1 MSYLVLARKYRPQNF
16 DEVIGQDAVVT
27 TLKNAIQ
34 ARRIHQAYLFTGV
47 RGTGK
52 TSLARIFSKAL
63 NCEQGPTAK
72 PCNHCSNCRQITEG
86 SALDVR
92 EIDGASNTSVED
104 VRELREELKY
114 LPASGRYKIFIIDE
128 VHMLSTSAFN
138 ALLKTLEEPPP
149 HAVFFMAT
157 TEAHK
162 IPATI
167 LSRCQRFD
175 LRRVSLEKLQQILKT
190 ICELEKVE
198 FEPDVLLLIARE
210 AQGSIRDAQSLL
222 DQAMAY
228 ASGKLKCSDV
238 AEMLGLTD
246 ASVLQEL
253 TRVLIAQNLTRAL
266 VLLDE
271 LYDRGHDLK
280 QFCIQ
285 WLELIKNL
293 LLYRVS
299 KDLSVIKD
307 LTESEQL
314 FLKEQAALSTP
325 QVLDLM
331 FQILH
336 QGIQE
341 MSHSE
346 FPKMILEVL
355 LVRLA
360 YASQFLELT
369 RWMESGGDV
378 TVNSLPHPDPLLE
391 ERGKSNSLLLGEKV
405 PEGRMRGELTLQGFL
420 TFTEQKKPQVSS
432 ILSRAMKLALKESE
446 IFVKVESNSHWLEWL
461 KEREEILQSL
471 AKEYFQKKLKFVLS
485 DQDLMGPFE
494 EELILQSPV
503 KKEVLTQQSNDPTVS
518 KAMNILN
525 AKIEEVTS

>member
-16 DEVIGQDAVVT
+16 DEVIGQDAVVA

-34 ARRIHQAYLFTGV
+34 AQRIHQAYIFTGV

-52 TSLARIFSKAL
+52 TSLARIFAKAV
-63 NCEQGPTAK
+63 NCDQGPTAN
-72 PCNHCSNCRQITEG
+72 PCNNCANCRQITDG

-104 VRELREELKY
+104 VRDLREQLKY

-149 HAVFFMAT
+149 HALFFMAT
-157 TEAHK
+157 TEIHK

-175 LRRVSLEKLQQILKT
+175 LRRVTLEKLQQILSA
-190 ICELEKVE
+190 ICEKEKVE
-198 FEPDVLLLIARE
+198 FEPDVLLLISRE

-222 DQAMAY
+222 DQAIAY
-228 ASGKLKCSDV
+228 SSGKLKSSDV

-246 ASVLQEL
+246 ASVLQSL
-253 TRVLIAQNLTRAL
+253 TSALLQQDLTKAL
-266 VLLDE
+266 SLLEE
-271 LYDRGHDLK
+271 LYNRGHDLK

-285 WLELIKNL
+285 WLELLKNL

-299 KDLSVIKD
+299 NDLSVIKD

-314 FLKEQAALSTP
+314 FLKEQATSTTP
-325 QVLDLM
+325 SVLEMM

-341 MSHSE
+341 MSYSE

-360 YASQFLELT
+360 YASQFMELT
-369 RWMESGGDV
+369 RWIDSGGEKGASS
-378 TVNSLPHPDPLLE
+378 NSPTTLQSAAPLLPPTQKMNAPIPAAKE
-391 ERGKSNSLLLGEKV
+391 TVS
-405 PEGRMRGELTLQGFL
+405 LQGFL
-420 TFTEQKKPQVSS
+420 AFVGEKRPQVSS
-432 ILSRAMKLALKESE
+432 ILSQVLSLALKESE
-446 IFVKVESNSHWLEWL
+446 ILVKVEPASHWLEWL
-461 KEREEILQSL
+461 KDRDDVLQGL
-471 AKEYFQKKLKFVLS
+471 AKDYFSKKIKFVVS
-485 DQDLMGPFE
+485 DQELVGPFLE
-494 EELILQSPV
+494 EVLLHRPA
-503 KKEVLTQQSNDPTVS
+503 KKEVILQQSSDPMVS

-525 AKIEEVTS
+525 AKIEEISS